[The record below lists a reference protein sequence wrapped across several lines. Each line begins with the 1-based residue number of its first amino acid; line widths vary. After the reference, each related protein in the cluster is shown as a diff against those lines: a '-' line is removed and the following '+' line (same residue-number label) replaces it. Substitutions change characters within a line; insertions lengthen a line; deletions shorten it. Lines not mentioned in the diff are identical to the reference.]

1 MNAVQRVAWVTGA
14 GRGIGE
20 VTARGLAAAGY
31 KVAVSARTAKE
42 VERVAAAICA
52 AGGTAVAVPC
62 AVTLPASVA
71 AAAERISAGLG
82 VVGVLVNNA
91 GAAESHKFVGH
102 DDELWQ
108 RMLNAN
114 LSSVYFVTKSVV
126 AGMVAANWGRIVT
139 VASVAARVG
148 GKYIAAYTASKHGV
162 LGLTRALAVE
172 LVAHNITVN
181 AVCPGYVDTAM
192 TANSVANISRRTN
205 TSLDVARAVL
215 EKTNPQQRLIAP
227 AEVARVVLM
236 LVDEASGGITGQAIN
251 VDGGMVMS

>member
-1 MNAVQRVAWVTGA
+1 MSAVQRVAWVTGA

-31 KVAVSARTAKE
+31 KVAVSARTAKD
-42 VERVAAAICA
+42 VERVAEAICA

-62 AVTLPASVA
+62 DVTLPASVA

-192 TANSVANISRRTN
+192 TVNSVANISRRTN
-205 TSLDVARAVL
+205 TSLDAARAVL
-215 EKTNPQQRLIAP
+215 ESTNPQQRLIAP

-236 LVDEASGGITGQAIN
+236 LADEASGGITGQAIN

>member
-1 MNAVQRVAWVTGA
+1 MSAVQRVAWVTGA

-20 VTARGLAAAGY
+20 VTARGLGAAGY
-31 KVAVSARTAKE
+31 KVAVSARTAKD
-42 VERVAAAICA
+42 VEGVADSICA
-52 AGGTAVAVPC
+52 AGGTALAVPC
-62 AVTLPASVA
+62 DVTLPASVA

-172 LVAHNITVN
+172 LVLHNITVN

-205 TSLDVARAVL
+205 TSLNAARAVL
-215 EKTNPQQRLIAP
+215 ENTNPQGRLIAP

>member
-1 MNAVQRVAWVTGA
+1 MNAVQRVAWITGA

-31 KVAVSARTAKE
+31 KVAVSARTAKD
-42 VERVAAAICA
+42 VERVADSICA
-52 AGGTAVAVPC
+52 AGGAALAVPC
-62 AVTLPASVA
+62 DVTLSASVA

>member
-1 MNAVQRVAWVTGA
+1 MNAVQRVAWVSGA

-31 KVAVSARTAKE
+31 KVAISARTAKD
-42 VERVAAAICA
+42 VERVADSVCA
-52 AGGTAVAVPC
+52 AGGTALAVPC
-62 AVTLPASVA
+62 DVTLPASVA

-205 TSLDVARAVL
+205 TSLNAARAVL
-215 EKTNPQQRLIAP
+215 ENTNPQGRLIAP

>member
-31 KVAVSARTAKE
+31 KVAVSARTAKD
-42 VERVAAAICA
+42 VERVADSICA
-52 AGGTAVAVPC
+52 AGGTALAVPC
-62 AVTLPASVA
+62 DVTLPASVA

>member
-1 MNAVQRVAWVTGA
+1 MNAAQRVAWITGA

-20 VTARGLAAAGY
+20 VTARELAAAGF
-31 KVAVSARTAKE
+31 KVAVSARTAKD
-42 VERVAAAICA
+42 VERVADSICA

-62 AVTLPASVA
+62 DVTLPASVGA
-71 AAAERISAGLG
+71 AADRIAGALG
-82 VVGVLVNNA
+82 AVSVLINNA

-102 DDELWQ
+102 DDELWR
-108 RMLNAN
+108 RMLDAN
-114 LSSVYFVTKSVV
+114 LNSVYFVTKSVV
-126 AGMVAANWGRIVT
+126 AGMIAANWGRIVT
-139 VASVAARVG
+139 VASIAARVG

-192 TANSVANISRRTN
+192 TANSVSNISKLTN
-205 TSLDVARAVL
+205 TSPDAARSVL
-215 EKTNPQQRLIAP
+215 EKLNPQQRLIAP
-227 AEVARVVLM
+227 VEVARVVLM
-236 LVDEASGGITGQAIN
+236 LAGEASAGITGQAIN

>member
-20 VTARGLAAAGY
+20 ATARELAGAGY
-31 KVAVSARTAKE
+31 KVAVSARTAKD
-42 VERVAAAICA
+42 VERVAESICA

-62 AVTLPASVA
+62 DVTLPASVVEA
-71 AAAERISAGLG
+71 AGRIAGALG
-82 VVGVLVNNA
+82 VVGVLINNA

-108 RMLNAN
+108 RMLDAN
-114 LSSVYFVTKSVV
+114 LNSVYFVTKSVV
-126 AGMVAANWGRIVT
+126 PGMIAANWGRIVT
-139 VASVAARVG
+139 VASTAARVG

-192 TANSVANISRRTN
+192 TANSVANISKLTN
-205 TSLDVARAVL
+205 TSPAAARSML
-215 EKTNPQQRLIAP
+215 EKMNPQQRLIAP

-236 LVDEASGGITGQAIN
+236 LAGEASAGITGQAIN
-251 VDGGMVMS
+251 VDGGLVMS

>member
-31 KVAVSARTAKE
+31 RVAVSARTAKD
-42 VERVAAAICA
+42 VERVADSICA
-52 AGGTAVAVPC
+52 AGGTALAVPC
-62 AVTLPASVA
+62 DVTLPATVA

-172 LVAHNITVN
+172 FVAHNITVN

-205 TSLDVARAVL
+205 TSLNAARAVL
-215 EKTNPQQRLIAP
+215 ENTNPQQRLIAP

-236 LVDEASGGITGQAIN
+236 LADEASSGITGQAIN

>member
-31 KVAVSARTAKE
+31 KVAVSARTAKD
-42 VERVAAAICA
+42 VERVADSICA
-52 AGGTAVAVPC
+52 AGGTALAVPC
-62 AVTLPASVA
+62 DVTLPASVA
-71 AAAERISAGLG
+71 AAAERILAGLG

-172 LVAHNITVN
+172 FVAHNITVN

-205 TSLDVARAVL
+205 TSLNAARAVL
-215 EKTNPQQRLIAP
+215 ENTNPQQRLIAP

-236 LVDEASGGITGQAIN
+236 LADEASSGITGQAIN